1 MRFQPMT
8 DDAASAGAAYRCHR
22 VNCALET
29 IERHGPLA
37 HSQLTPLKVVPAL
50 VLANPYLHTD
60 LAKHPLPDI
69 LLDRLADLYW
79 AERDAQLG
87 V

>member
-1 MRFQPMT
+1 MHPAMAVWIWSMT
-8 DDAASAGAAYRCHR
+8 MSHVWQATLRGEEYRP
-22 VNCALET
+22 
-29 IERHGPLA
+29 GSP
-37 HSQLTPLKVVPAL
+37 LTPLKVAPAL

-79 AERDAQLG
+79 TERDAQLG
-87 V
+87 M

>member
-1 MRFQPMT
+1 MHPAMAVWIWSMT
-8 DDAASAGAAYRCHR
+8 MSHVWQATLRGEEYRPGSH
-22 VNCALET
+22 
-29 IERHGPLA
+29 
-37 HSQLTPLKVVPAL
+37 LTPLKAAPAL

-79 AERDAQLG
+79 TERDAQLG
-87 V
+87 M